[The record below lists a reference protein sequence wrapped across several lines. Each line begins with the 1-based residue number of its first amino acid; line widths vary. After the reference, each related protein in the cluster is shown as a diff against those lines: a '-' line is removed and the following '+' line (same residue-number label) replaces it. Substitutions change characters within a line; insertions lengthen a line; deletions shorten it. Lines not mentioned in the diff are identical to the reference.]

1 MTFKTVFRVCAME
14 TGLIDDPVRT
24 WGCLCYNIHYALFL
38 INLNQGQ
45 KTDFFSVFPPSSP
58 MGQILGNMKHSRL
71 FPGYLRSRI

>member
-1 MTFKTVFRVCAME
+1 MTFKTVFRLCAME

-38 INLNQGQ
+38 INLNQGR

-58 MGQILGNMKHSRL
+58 MGQN
-71 FPGYLRSRI
+71 PGQHEAFSIISRISPE